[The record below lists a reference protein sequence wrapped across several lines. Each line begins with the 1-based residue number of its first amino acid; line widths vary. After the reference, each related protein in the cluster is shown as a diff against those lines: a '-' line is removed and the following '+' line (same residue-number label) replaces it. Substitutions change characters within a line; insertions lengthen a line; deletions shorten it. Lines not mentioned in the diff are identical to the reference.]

1 MRSDY
6 LRGWVI
12 DAQLGVTGRH
22 MDVWIIDVQGNVN
35 RINIPWCAHIHV
47 HAESQLLT
55 NLPQWLKL
63 PEISEKFS
71 VGPIR
76 MVKKRL
82 SLDEFEMHNVLEID
96 VLDSRKI
103 RKMSQ
108 YIEAR
113 GDHHRYSLFS
123 VDAHLAQR
131 FFIEFGISPFQFVE
145 WNGDSFSLLNEND
158 TWPKMKVIELNF
170 EYHSNNGFD
179 TLKSYLKKN

>member
-1 MRSDY
+1 MCKE
-6 LRGWVI
+6 
-12 DAQLGVTGRH
+12 
-22 MDVWIIDVQGNVN
+22 MVN

-55 NLPQWLKL
+55 NLPRWLKL

-131 FFIEFGISPFQFVE
+131 F
-145 WNGDSFSLLNEND
+145 SLNLASLHFN
-158 TWPKMKVIELNF
+158 
-170 EYHSNNGFD
+170 S
-179 TLKSYLKKN
+179 

>member
-1 MRSDY
+1 MRSDG
-6 LRGWVI
+6 LRG
-12 DAQLGVTGRH
+12 
-22 MDVWIIDVQGNVN
+22 WIIDVQLGPNGRQMDVWIMDVN
-35 RINIPWCAHIHV
+35 ECVSVISIPWCACIHV
-47 HAESQLLT
+47 HADNRLLS
-55 NLPQWLKL
+55 NLAQWLRF

-71 VGPIR
+71 VGSIR

-103 RKMSQ
+103 RKISQ
-108 YIEAR
+108 HIEAR

-145 WNGDSFSLLNEND
+145 WDGNSFSLIDEND
-158 TWPKMKVIELNF
+158 SWPKMKIIELNF
-170 EYHSNNGFD
+170 EYHSNNGFE
-179 TLKSYLKKN
+179 